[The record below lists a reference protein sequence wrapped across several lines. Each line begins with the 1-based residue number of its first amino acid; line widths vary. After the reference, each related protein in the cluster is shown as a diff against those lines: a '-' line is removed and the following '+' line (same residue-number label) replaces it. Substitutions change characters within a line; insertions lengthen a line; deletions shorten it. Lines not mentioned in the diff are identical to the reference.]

1 MINEF
6 VFTQNR
12 KLRCGYTTGSCAAA
26 AAKAASIMLLTGEIQ
41 HEVVIDTPMG
51 IRLTLVVE
59 DIMFDYETVSCAIT
73 KDGGDD
79 IDCTS
84 GIKIYARVQKSV
96 EGVQIEGGVGVGKV
110 TRVGLACAVGEAAIN
125 PVPQKMILQCLK
137 EVAEKYSYDKGF
149 NVVIS
154 VPEGEEKAKDTF
166 NPRLGIVGGISI
178 LGTSG
183 IVEPMSEKAIIDT
196 IRLEIDSKI
205 AAGAKTLLICPG
217 NYGRDFAKS
226 NFGIDIDEGV
236 KCSNFIGE
244 TLDYAVFKGIK
255 KILLIGHAGKLT
267 KIAAGVM
274 NTHSRVADCRN
285 EIFAAH
291 AALAGAD
298 AQMVR
303 RLMNAVTT
311 DEMDTLL
318 QKWGLAQAV
327 WNSILDKVRF
337 HINHRTREK
346 CRTEIVV
353 FTNLSGAFLQTTGAG
368 ELISELRN
376 FTFDKKNS

>member
-6 VFTQNR
+6 VFTQNK

-26 AAKAASIMLLTGEIQ
+26 AAKAASIMLLSGEIQ
-41 HEVVIDTPMG
+41 HEVVIDTPKG
-51 IRLTLVVE
+51 IKLALAVE
-59 DIMFDYETVSCAIT
+59 DIVFDYEGVSCAIK

-84 GIKIYARVQKSV
+84 GIKIYARVQKSM
-96 EGVQIEGGVGVGKV
+96 EGVQIEGGAGIGKV
-110 TRVGLACAVGEAAIN
+110 TRKGLACAVGEAAIN
-125 PVPQKMILQCLK
+125 PVPRKMIQQCLK

-154 VPEGEEKAKDTF
+154 VPGGEEKAKETF
-166 NPRLGIVGGISI
+166 NPRLGIIGGISI

-205 AAGAKTLLICPG
+205 ASGTKILLICPG
-217 NYGRDFAKS
+217 NYGRNFAEL

-274 NTHSRVADCRN
+274 NTHSLVADCRN

-298 AQMVR
+298 KKKVSQ
-303 RLMNAVTT
+303 LMNAVTT

-318 QKWGLAQAV
+318 QKWGLASTV
-327 WNSILDKVRF
+327 WNSILDKVKF
-337 HINHRTREK
+337 HINHRTKEK
-346 CRTEIVV
+346 CRVEIVI
-353 FTNLSGAFLQTTGAG
+353 FTNGSGAFLQTTGAQ

-376 FTFDKKNS
+376 FTFDKKNN